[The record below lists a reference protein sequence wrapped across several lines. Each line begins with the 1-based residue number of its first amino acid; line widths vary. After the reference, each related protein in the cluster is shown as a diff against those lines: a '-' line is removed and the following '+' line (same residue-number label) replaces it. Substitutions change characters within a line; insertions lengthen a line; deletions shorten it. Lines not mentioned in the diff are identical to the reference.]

1 MLVTSIKTL
10 KSYFQSFAEEQN
22 IAFVYGPAKKLIAKS
37 KSSSDFSYPILHLN
51 RPDVSSSDNDMSNYM
66 KSFTCEVVCLQKY
79 SKKGTPEQIDESELD
94 AEDDTFEILLKL
106 EKQMI
111 EDNNDVKIIFN
122 LNTALTEPVSDT
134 FIDYHSGWKMSFKI
148 DFYANSKLQ

>member
-1 MLVTSIKTL
+1 MLITSIKTL
-10 KSYFQSFAEEQN
+10 KEYFQSFAEEQN

-37 KSSSDFSYPILHLN
+37 KSSAEFNYPILHLN
-51 RPDVSSSDNDMSNYM
+51 RPVVSSSDNDMSNYM
-66 KSFTCEVVCLQKY
+66 KSFNCEVVCLQKY

-94 AEDDTFEILLKL
+94 AEDDTFEILLEL
-106 EKQMI
+106 EKKMLN
-111 EDNNDVKIIFN
+111 DNNDVQLIFS
-122 LNTALTEPVSDT
+122 LNTCITEPVSDT

>member
-79 SKKGTPEQIDESELD
+79 SKKGTPDEIDESELD

-122 LNTALTEPVSDT
+122 LNTSLTEPVSDT
-134 FIDYHSGWKMSFKI
+134 FIDYHSGWKMIFKI